1 MRGVYCWPQ
10 SAVPGESV
18 AVFFGP
24 NPSRVSITITREG
37 RESIEVLTTN
47 DVDSPG
53 QSLPADVSKEGL
65 DWASCFEFKIGQ
77 DWASGFYLVSV
88 TDDEGRVSEAF
99 FVVRSNEVLDAILVL
114 STSTWAAYN
123 HWGGPS
129 FYMGSSHSS
138 LRRPLPKGFLRKED
152 PMSHRI
158 ALYMYWDEPMQEK
171 IQAQKYS
178 ACAWRPAGRIKRYYS
193 YDGQRSKA

>member
-10 SAVPGESV
+10 SAVQGESV

-37 RESIEVLTTN
+37 RESTEVLTTS

-65 DWASCFEFKIGQ
+65 DWASCFKFEVSQ
-77 DWASGFYLVSV
+77 DWTSGFYLVSV
-88 TDDEGRVSEAF
+88 TDDAGRVSEAF
-99 FVVRSNEVLDAILVL
+99 FVVRSKEVLDAMLVL

-158 ALYMYWDEPMQEK
+158 AQYMYWDEPMQEK

-178 ACAWRPAGRIKRYYS
+178 AWCMAAGWANQEILFVRW
-193 YDGQRSKA
+193 AE